1 MTIRGTNLCQAD
13 WIADE
18 VKSLPSVENSNAK
31 TQNSNQETQKSNGD
45 LIYRADVIEAFP
57 KITLADIGFAT
68 KAEYRAEA
76 IENIN
81 ALPSADVVSVYT
93 YAEELSEND
102 ALRNK
107 IEQLVDGTVP
117 REEYDNLKEAF
128 EMILIYERCG
138 GSAEQTYCPMA
149 EKTCSKPNDISWC
162 ATCYDITEEQ
172 RHMAKNAL
180 LRRME
185 VDERINRRAEEGK
198 AK

>member
-1 MTIRGTNLCQAD
+1 MKKEKTIWWVNHLFNVHKELLLNKGLIEEAREVEAAQDAAIDSINRRLTAD
-13 WIADE
+13 
-18 VKSLPSVENSNAK
+18 
-31 TQNSNQETQKSNGD
+31 GD
-45 LIYRADVIEAFP
+45 LVYRADVIEAFP

-68 KAEYRAEA
+68 KEEYRAEA

-128 EMILIYERCG
+128 NLLYAYEH
-138 GSAEQTYCPMA
+138 S
-149 EKTCSKPNDISWC
+149 EKEAS
-162 ATCYDITEEQ
+162 E
-172 RHMAKNAL
+172 
-180 LRRME
+180 
-185 VDERINRRAEEGK
+185 
-198 AK
+198 